1 MWGHW
6 HWSKNK
12 EGICLLDKGCQTI
25 EDLPH
30 ILLLCPA
37 LQPTR
42 EKLIKFTLS
51 YCDSIPH
58 PLNAIILSFLTPTHP
73 QFCQFLVDCSSI
85 AEVISL
91 VQLFGRDS
99 LNHLFH
105 VTRTWCY
112 TLHRERLKML
122 GRWNA
127 IWISSLPPDL
137 LGWPGGLGGYPAPRS
152 PPRLYRTFDTHEG
165 THPNIRKLQFTGG
178 PEP

>member
-1 MWGHW
+1 MWSTAGCSPAKVAMATIQARMVSGRYRTEYLCR

-37 LQPTR
+37 LHPTR

-127 IWISSLPPDL
+127 I
-137 LGWPGGLGGYPAPRS
+137 
-152 PPRLYRTFDTHEG
+152 
-165 THPNIRKLQFTGG
+165 
-178 PEP
+178 